1 MHRSRSIALVAA
13 LLCPA
18 LAACSSAK
26 KPAADPAA
34 APATGVTTTAT
45 SDTSAAESLQATFV
59 RVAATVDPSVVLIQT
74 TAGLGSGVVFD
85 AQGDIVTN
93 NHVAAAGTSPTVV
106 TPDGHSAPATLLG
119 SFPVDDLAVLR
130 VKGLSLKPASFADS
144 SKIVQ
149 GDIVMAIGNPLGLQT
164 TVSEGIVSAVGRTV
178 PEPGGNAII
187 NAIQTTAAI
196 NPGNS
201 GGALANLDGKVIG
214 IPTLAA
220 ADPQMGGAAVGIGFA
235 IPANTVTDI
244 AGQIVRDGK
253 VTNSH
258 RGYLG
263 VTAADIEPPIGV
275 LVFSVQPGGPAAGA
289 GIKPGDIITGV
300 DGKPVTSAQ
309 ELNELVAALPPGQK
323 VTVAITHADGSKA
336 TVTVTIGQYPG

>member
-1 MHRSRSIALVAA
+1 MQRSTSIALVAP
-13 LLCPA
+13 LLCLG
-18 LAACSSAK
+18 LAACSSAEK
-26 KPAADPAA
+26 SAA
-34 APATGVTTTAT
+34 APVAATGTTTTAPT
-45 SDTSAAESLQATFV
+45 GSGAADSLQAAFV
-59 RVAATVDPSVVLIQT
+59 HIATTVDPSVVLIQT

-85 AQGDIVTN
+85 NQGDVVTN
-93 NHVAAAGTSPTVV
+93 NHVAAVGASPIVV

-119 SFPVDDLAVLR
+119 AFPADDLAVLR

-144 SKIVQ
+144 SKLVQ

-178 PEPGGNAII
+178 PEPGGSAIL

-201 GGALANLDGKVIG
+201 GGALANLDGKVVG

-220 ADPQMGGAAVGIGFA
+220 ADPQLGGAALGIGFA

-244 AGQIVRDGK
+244 AGQIIRDGK

-263 VTAADIEPPIGV
+263 VTAADILPAVGV
-275 LVFSVQPGGPAAGA
+275 LVYSVQAGGPAAAA
-289 GIKPGDIITGV
+289 GIQPDDIITGL
-300 DGKPVTSAQ
+300 DGKPVTSSQ
-309 ELNELVAALPPGQK
+309 ELNELVAGLSPGQK
-323 VTVAITHADGSKA
+323 VSVAITHADGSTA

>member
-1 MHRSRSIALVAA
+1 MHRPPSSALVGT
-13 LLCPA
+13 LLCA
-18 LAACSSAK
+18 GLAACTSARQSTAV
-26 KPAADPAA
+26 PAATGTPTPAPAA
-34 APATGVTTTAT
+34 TA
-45 SDTSAAESLQATFV
+45 AAESVQAAFV
-59 RVAATVDPSVVLIQT
+59 RIAATVDPSVVLIQT

-85 AQGDIVTN
+85 NQGDIVTN
-93 NHVAAAGTSPTVV
+93 NHVATAGTSPTVT
-106 TPDGHSAPATLLG
+106 TPDGHSAPATILG
-119 SFPVDDLAVLR
+119 AFPPDDLAVLR
-130 VKGLSLKPASFADS
+130 VKGLSLKPASFGDS
-144 SKIVQ
+144 SKLVQ

-164 TVSEGIVSAVGRTV
+164 TVSEGIVSAVGRNV
-178 PEPGGNAII
+178 VEPGSSTIVNAV
-187 NAIQTTAAI
+187 QTTAAI

-201 GGALANLDGKVIG
+201 GGALADLNGKVIG

-220 ADPQMGGAAVGIGFA
+220 ADPQLGGAAVGIGFA

-263 VTAADIEPPIGV
+263 VTVADTSPPVGV
-275 LVFSVQPGGPAAGA
+275 LVFSVPPGGPAAAA
-289 GIKPGDIITGV
+289 GIKPGDIITGL

-309 ELNELVAALPPGQK
+309 ELNELVAGMAPGQK
-323 VTVAITHADGSKA
+323 VTVAITHADGSTA